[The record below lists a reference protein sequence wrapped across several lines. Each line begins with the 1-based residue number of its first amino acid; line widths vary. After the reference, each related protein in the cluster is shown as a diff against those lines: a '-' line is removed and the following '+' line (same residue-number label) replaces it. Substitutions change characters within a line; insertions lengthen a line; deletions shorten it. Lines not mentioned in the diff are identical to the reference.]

1 MIKIKRQNGRRKVRW
16 AAALAALILA
26 LQLAGCSKG
35 TGEGAGGGKTQET
48 SGQGSGWD
56 SGQDGSKQPE
66 SGTGQAEGDLNG
78 TDGADAAGTHGK
90 SAEYDDSD
98 LDAGWDEASSTVID
112 CSGSEVTIQGDNG
125 VAENGI
131 IRITAAG
138 TYVLRGNFDGQLLV
152 DAGKDDL
159 VRLVMDGFHISNA
172 NTSPVYG
179 KQSKK
184 IILILAEGTDNS
196 VTDGAEYIF
205 GSTDEDEPDA
215 AVFSKDDLT
224 INGTGS
230 LTVNGNYSNGVRSKD
245 DLKVISGTLNITA
258 VKDGL
263 KGKDSVTIRDG
274 RIQIKTGEDGIK
286 SNNDKDP
293 EKGYVIIEG
302 GDIVIQAG
310 DDAVHGETWLTV
322 SGGTIDIQESY
333 EGLEGLKVDITGGNI
348 RIKSTDDGIN
358 AAGGSGGSGQD
369 SEREKMQNNPEAYVR
384 ITGGTIVV
392 DAMADGIDSNGNLYV
407 EGGET
412 YINGPV
418 SNGDGALD
426 YNGTA
431 VINGGIFV
439 AAGSSGMMQGFSE
452 ESAQNSILVFYSENQ
467 AAGSQ
472 VVLSDEDGRE
482 LLTFEPKKD
491 FGCILLSLPGLEQ
504 GKTYQL
510 STAGEEQDITL
521 DQVMTRLGEQM
532 NGRGMGKGPGGGNG
546 GDFGGRMPED
556 GRGPE
561 GKDAAGD
568 GQMSEGKGG
577 MPGGGRMPRGD
588 GKTGEEGTDMPDS
601 ARERT
606 VSE

>member
-1 MIKIKRQNGRRKVRW
+1 M
-16 AAALAALILA
+16 
-26 LQLAGCSKG
+26 
-35 TGEGAGGGKTQET
+35 
-48 SGQGSGWD
+48 
-56 SGQDGSKQPE
+56 
-66 SGTGQAEGDLNG
+66 
-78 TDGADAAGTHGK
+78 
-90 SAEYDDSD
+90 
-98 LDAGWDEASSTVID
+98 
-112 CSGSEVTIQGDNG
+112 
-125 VAENGI
+125 
-131 IRITAAG
+131 
-138 TYVLRGNFDGQLLV
+138 
-152 DAGKDDL
+152 
-159 VRLVMDGFHISNA
+159 
-172 NTSPVYG
+172 
-179 KQSKK
+179 
-184 IILILAEGTDNS
+184 
-196 VTDGAEYIF
+196 
-205 GSTDEDEPDA
+205 
-215 AVFSKDDLT
+215 
-224 INGTGS
+224 
-230 LTVNGNYSNGVRSKD
+230 
-245 DLKVISGTLNITA
+245 
-258 VKDGL
+258 
-263 KGKDSVTIRDG
+263 
-274 RIQIKTGEDGIK
+274 
-286 SNNDKDP
+286 
-293 EKGYVIIEG
+293 
-302 GDIVIQAG
+302 
-310 DDAVHGETWLTV
+310 
-322 SGGTIDIQESY
+322 
-333 EGLEGLKVDITGGNI
+333 
-348 RIKSTDDGIN
+348 
-358 AAGGSGGSGQD
+358 
-369 SEREKMQNNPEAYVR
+369 
-384 ITGGTIVV
+384 V

-482 LLTFEPKKD
+482 LLTFGPKKD